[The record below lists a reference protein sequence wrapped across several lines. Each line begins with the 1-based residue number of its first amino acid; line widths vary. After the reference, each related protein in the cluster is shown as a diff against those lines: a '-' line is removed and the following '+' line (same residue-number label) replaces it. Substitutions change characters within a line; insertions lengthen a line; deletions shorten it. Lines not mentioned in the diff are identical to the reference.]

1 MSQNV
6 VLTPYLAL
14 RQQATRLF
22 LLHIVATVVACAQ
35 LWKIVSTPCS
45 PRLRTCTLY
54 KIVYNFKIVSETLHS
69 NFGSY
74 FITYSLKKRSF
85 RKPKVGNKLIFLFF
99 VKKWTTFYS
108 DLTYPA
114 LRPTQF
120 MCKFQNCTGYFSI
133 AVVLYW
139 YSRKMFMFIFYFS
152 TVIILI
158 KIISY
163 T

>member
-22 LLHIVATVVACAQ
+22 LLHIVATVVAFAQ

-45 PRLRTCTLY
+45 PRLRTCTLD
-54 KIVYNFKIVSETLHS
+54 KNVYNFKIVSETLHS

-85 RKPKVGNKLIFLFF
+85 RKPEVGNKLIFLFF

-114 LRPTQF
+114 LRPIQYT
-120 MCKFQNCTGYFSI
+120 CKFQNCTGYFSI
-133 AVVLYW
+133 AVILQQENIHVN
-139 YSRKMFMFIFYFS
+139 FFYFS
-152 TVIILI
+152 TILILI